1 MMMPLASRS
10 CAMHDMRRQIILLV
24 LYSTS
29 SSTVDLTMH
38 EPARFYPGL
47 SVLISTTDLPL
58 RCRPAQL
65 HKIDSGD
72 SLCMSLDGIPS
83 TVKTTKQHARYKF
96 VRASEND
103 LQ

>member
-58 RCRPAQL
+58 RCRPAQRAQNRL
-65 HKIDSGD
+65 WRF
-72 SLCMSLDGIPS
+72 
-83 TVKTTKQHARYKF
+83 TVYVSRWYSINCQNNKTTRT
-96 VRASEND
+96 
-103 LQ
+103 L